1 MHTTLTTG
9 DAELRAVLHA
19 LQGLQAGTG
28 TVQLPEDW
36 TGTAGEVARL
46 FNQVVA
52 RDRSKVRAEAPDRLR
67 RPTCLYDRTAA
78 PLTIRPA
85 ASPSLR

>member
-1 MHTTLTTG
+1 MQTTLTTG

-19 LQGLQAGTG
+19 LQGLQAGDG
-28 TVQLPEDW
+28 SVQLPENW

-52 RDRSKVRAEAPDRLR
+52 REWTSVPDRLGR
-67 RPTCLYDRTAA
+67 RTRRLRSGSATA
-78 PLTIRPA
+78 PVG
-85 ASPSLR
+85 SLNADQAK